1 MQDEHLRQEFL
12 NEDRFAMLHN
22 MYVDFFVQNGI
33 LAFLYL
39 FLFFILIPFIFFKY
53 NKNNES
59 ISAFFT
65 LIFYLFYGFTWSLWA
80 SLPISQVLFQIFL
93 IWMLVNLKKE

>member
-33 LAFLYL
+33 LTFLYL
-39 FLFFILIPFIFFKY
+39 FLFFILIPFIFF
-53 NKNNES
+53 
-59 ISAFFT
+59 
-65 LIFYLFYGFTWSLWA
+65 
-80 SLPISQVLFQIFL
+80 QIQ
-93 IWMLVNLKKE
+93 